1 MLIKLQA
8 MGTLASRIH
17 QRLLK
22 TPQWTTLKNSA
33 IPMAQSTMTVMI
45 LLMSEVKETI
55 KGLDLKVS
63 FDDIERS
70 FVILSDVLESEHLA
84 WNLTY

>member
-1 MLIKLQA
+1 M
-8 MGTLASRIH
+8 
-17 QRLLK
+17 
-22 TPQWTTLKNSA
+22 PQWTTLKNSA

-55 KGLDLKVS
+55 KGLGLKVS